1 MDFANSGST
10 ASLHSQSSVSDDSLL
25 AFIDSPATEQSI
37 DVIQDMYSLLKTE
50 YSIPED
56 STWTENA
63 RVFTEHFVEA
73 KMWKGERLLRTLQGR
88 SSLPEHRE
96 YFSESGDR
104 ICAGKRI
111 LVIGAGPVGLRFA
124 IEAAFMGAKV
134 DLIEMRDS
142 FSRNNC
148 LHLWPFLVEDL
159 KGLEAKMFYG
169 KFCSGQLDHICIR
182 AAQVI
187 LMKICLILGELYD
200 TLSIVGLIPQ
210 GIRVFVN

>member
-1 MDFANSGST
+1 MDFINSGST
-10 ASLHSQSSVSDDSLL
+10 ASLHSQSSISEDSLL
-25 AFIDSPATEQSI
+25 AFIDSPASEQSME
-37 DVIQDMYSLLKTE
+37 VIQEMYSQVRQE
-50 YSIPED
+50 YRIPED

-63 RVFTEHFVEA
+63 LLFEERLSEVKA
-73 KMWKGERLLRTLQGR
+73 WKGERLLKTLLGR

-96 YFSESGDR
+96 YFGDTGDR
-104 ICAGKRI
+104 ICEGKRI
-111 LVIGAGPVGLRFA
+111 LVIGAGPIGLRFA

-134 DLIEMRDS
+134 DLVEMRDT

-169 KFCSGQLDHICIR
+169 KFCSGQLDHISIR

-187 LMKICLILGELYD
+187 LMKICLILG
-200 TLSIVGLIPQ
+200 
-210 GIRVFVN
+210 